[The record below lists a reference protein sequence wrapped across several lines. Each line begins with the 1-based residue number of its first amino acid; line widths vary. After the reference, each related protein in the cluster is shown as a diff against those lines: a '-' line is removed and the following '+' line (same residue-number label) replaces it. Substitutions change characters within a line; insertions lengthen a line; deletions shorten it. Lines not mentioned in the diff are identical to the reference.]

1 METERITELVDTGE
15 RMIPPTNNEISFV
28 FARHQFAYQHA
39 RQLVE
44 GKAVIDVGC
53 GTGYGCK
60 ILAQKAQHVHGIDY
74 NADAIAYCRKFYG
87 APNISYFQMEA
98 ASLEF
103 APMFDVGVSFQ
114 VIEHMVDAGGFIE
127 RMKRIVKPMGM
138 ILISTPNVRTPSA
151 QGGKNPFH
159 FTEMNYDQFYQLL
172 GAKFSSFEVLGITY
186 ASRNILRHL
195 LQTLPFY
202 HWGKIL
208 KRKSK
213 IKKLADGVL
222 DLTAFKIIN
231 SNVANEA
238 MDLLAVCQ
246 NC

>member
-1 METERITELVDTGE
+1 MKTERNTELVDTGE
-15 RMIPPTNNEISFV
+15 RMIPPSNNEVSFV

-39 RQLVE
+39 QKFVE

-60 ILAQKAQHVHGIDY
+60 ILAQKAHHVHGIDY
-74 NADAIAYCRKFYG
+74 KAEAIAYCRKFYG
-87 APNISYFQMEA
+87 APNISYLHMDA
-98 ASLEF
+98 ASLQF
-103 APMFDVGVSFQ
+103 DSMFDVGVSFQ

-127 RMKRIVKPMGM
+127 RMKRIVKPTGM
-138 ILISTPNVRTPSA
+138 ILISTPNVRTPP
-151 QGGKNPFH
+151 GTDGKNPFH
-159 FTEMNYDQFYQLL
+159 FSEMNYDQLCHLL
-172 GAKFSSFEVLGITY
+172 SAKFSSFEVLGIAY
-186 ASRNILRHL
+186 ASRNMLRRL

-202 HWGKIL
+202 HWGKML

-222 DLTAFKIIN
+222 DLTDFKIIN

-238 MDLLAVCQ
+238 MDLFAVCR